1 MIAAALAPLQVRVL
15 DACESTNAR
24 LLAADDDRPALLIAD
39 TQTHGR
45 GTRGRRWH
53 GAPGAGLL
61 MSLRTPVDRPMR
73 ELAGLSLAAG
83 VAVQRALCS
92 LGLSR
97 AALKWPNDILV
108 DGAKLGGILVETR
121 ARSGPACAVIGCG
134 INWHAAP
141 RGLPLRMAAACVA
154 DSLAPVPSRSAGAVA
169 IARELLAAVAR
180 FERFGLDAF
189 RTDWEA
195 AHALS
200 GRRVRVRIPGGRVL
214 TGTAEG
220 LEPDGSLRLRN
231 RRGAHAVVSGTVSA
245 A

>member
-15 DACESTNAR
+15 DACESTNAL
-24 LLAADDDRPALLIAD
+24 LLAGDDDRPALLIAD
-39 TQTHGR
+39 TQTRGR

-83 VAVQRALCS
+83 VAVQRALS
-92 LGLSR
+92 GLGLAR

-141 RGLPLRMAAACVA
+141 RGLPLRMAATCVA
-154 DSLAPVPSRSAGAVA
+154 DSLAAVPSRSSGAIA

-180 FERFGLDAF
+180 FERLGLDAF
-189 RTDWEA
+189 RGEWEA
-195 AHALS
+195 AHALA